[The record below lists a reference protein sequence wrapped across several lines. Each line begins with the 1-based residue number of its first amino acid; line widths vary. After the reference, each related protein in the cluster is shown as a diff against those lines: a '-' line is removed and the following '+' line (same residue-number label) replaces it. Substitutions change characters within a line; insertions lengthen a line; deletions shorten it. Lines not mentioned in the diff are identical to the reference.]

1 MGKPR
6 IQQNAEETAK
16 GAHEQIPRT
25 THSSLPGKNMPGKGT
40 DEQANGSS
48 NDQTYHHKGGYHM
61 RRLLLAF
68 FLLSFGLVT
77 TSQAATVTH
86 HGHGPRM
93 TLTVSASATVTS
105 APDIATINIEMDSTN
120 DKAADATGT
129 INRDYETLVK
139 KLAALGIATTDIRT
153 TWYNVGFVPK
163 PQGTAT
169 PAPWG
174 PQPGYTARRSL
185 AIRVTKLNTVGNV
198 IDASVASGARQIN
211 GVTYGLSN
219 DEKPHNAALAAAVRK
234 ARASADAMAAAAG
247 VHVAHVLMLSSGY
260 VAQPMYQ
267 PQMMIKSLATAPAP
281 TPTQIEPQSLT
292 ITASVTV
299 TYALRP

>member
-1 MGKPR
+1 
-6 IQQNAEETAK
+6 
-16 GAHEQIPRT
+16 
-25 THSSLPGKNMPGKGT
+25 
-40 DEQANGSS
+40 
-48 NDQTYHHKGGYHM
+48 M

-68 FLLSFGLVT
+68 LALSLGLGT
-77 TSQAATVTH
+77 SSQAATVTH
-86 HGHGPRM
+86 KGHAPRM
-93 TLTVSASATVTS
+93 TLTVSASATVSS
-105 APDIATINIEMDSTN
+105 APDIANVSIEMDSTN

-129 INRDYETLVK
+129 INLDYETLVK
-139 KLAALGIATTDIRT
+139 KLAGLGIAPADIHT

-163 PQGTAT
+163 PLGTAT
-169 PAPWG
+169 PSPWG

-185 AIRVTKLNTVGNV
+185 SIRVTKLDTVGHV
-198 IDASVASGARQIN
+198 IDAAVASGARQIN

-247 VHVAHVLMLSSGY
+247 VHVDHVLMLSSGY

-267 PQMMIKSLATAPAP
+267 QQLVMKSAAMAPAP
-281 TPTQIEPQSLT
+281 APTQIEPQSLT